1 MHCQISI
8 FELKMMVK
16 IGVIFMP
23 FLNPTYHFRGT
34 ADFTDC
40 TDYTTDMDIGNTAAN
55 IRPRDAD
62 AEQNTSL
69 SPI

>member
-1 MHCQISI
+1 
-8 FELKMMVK
+8 
-16 IGVIFMP
+16 MP